1 MADARINRETATP
14 FPKRPNVDG
23 RSIDRIWTDDALN
36 AKRTGDILTKDV
48 QSLVDSERK
57 CGVVA
62 LCGDFGVGKTF
73 LLDRWSEQQKQA
85 GWVVKKHNLDL
96 YEFDDEPLRGLLIS
110 MFGGIAET
118 KDVIMELAKT
128 AANGISKKL
137 TGVSSESWVNAFYK
151 SGQCQWLND
160 KTVLNALRKHLVK
173 LAANHGGGTPL
184 VVVVDELDRCN
195 PDHALVMLKRLRTML
210 SSPTPIP
217 GLVFV
222 IGVNNKALEMSIRA
236 KFGENFRAH
245 EFLRPLF
252 TTTIQL
258 IVQKKSPW
266 GSEGESEEEVFNHYV
281 KEYGWS
287 KDPLKPGHH
296 FQSGLK
302 DMEEFRLHFCA
313 LMRNVRFSARQMDE
327 YFAFLTRIVKSIPE
341 ESSVMP
347 IVISPLA
354 ALRIVRKSE
363 YDQFLEQ
370 GPTAEA
376 LTSVLNVLVDL
387 YPEDY
392 PQQGGSPSP
401 IWRTIAAFLMMVES
415 RISDHPQDVPSLFRD
430 MKNWCEDLKNNEGA
444 SPPPTTLPKIF
455 SGKLGLWRAQEV
467 LKQHDRLRMAEL
479 TESFFYGYGTMMSFL
494 REVEGFVNRSER
506 QNK

>member
-23 RSIDRIWTDDALN
+23 RSIDCIWTDDALN

-48 QSLVDSERK
+48 QSLLDSERK

-110 MFGGIAET
+110 MFGGVTET
-118 KDVIMELAKT
+118 KDVIKELAKT
-128 AANGISKKL
+128 AADGISKKL
-137 TGVSSESWVNAFYK
+137 SGVSSKSWVNAFYN

-173 LAANHGGGTPL
+173 LAANHDGGNPL

-236 KFGENFRAH
+236 RFGKGFKAH

-266 GSEGESEEEVFNHYV
+266 DSEGESEEEVFNHYV
-281 KEYGWS
+281 KKYGWG
-287 KDPLKPGHH
+287 KDPLEPGHF

-302 DMEEFRLHFCA
+302 DMEELRFHFCA
-313 LMRNVRFSARQMDE
+313 LMRKGRFSARHMDD
-327 YFAFLTRIVKSIPE
+327 YFSFLTRIVKSIPE
-341 ESSVMP
+341 KRGVMP
-347 IVISPLA
+347 MVISPLA

-376 LTSVLNVLVDL
+376 LTCVLNVLVDL
-387 YPEDY
+387 YPEDH
-392 PQQGGSPSP
+392 PQQGGPPSP
-401 IWRTIAAFLMMVES
+401 IWRTMAAFLMMVKGQES
-415 RISDHPQDVPSLFRD
+415 DYLQDAPNLLRD
-430 MKNWCEDLKNNEGA
+430 MKNWCEDAKNNEGA
-444 SPPPTTLPKIF
+444 PPPPKTLPKFF
-455 SGKLGLWRAQEV
+455 SGEPGLRRAQKV
-467 LKQHDRLRMAEL
+467 LKQHDRLATSGL
-479 TESFFYGYGTMMSFL
+479 TGGVFYGYGTMMSLL
-494 REVEGFVNRSER
+494 REVEGFVNRPER

>member
-1 MADARINRETATP
+1 MADALINRETATP

-23 RSIDRIWTDDALN
+23 RSIECIWTDDALN
-36 AKRTGDILTKDV
+36 AKRTGDILTKGV

-110 MFGGIAET
+110 MFGGISET

-128 AANGISKKL
+128 AANGISNRL

-160 KTVLNALRKHLVK
+160 KSVLNTLRKHLVR
-173 LAANHGGGTPL
+173 LAANHDGGNPL

-222 IGVNNKALEMSIRA
+222 IGVNDKALEMSIRA
-236 KFGENFRAH
+236 RFGEGFKAH

-266 GSEGESEEEVFNHYV
+266 GSEGESEEEVFNYYV
-281 KEYGWS
+281 KKYGWS
-287 KDPLKPGHH
+287 EDPLKPGHQ

-302 DMEEFRLHFCA
+302 DMEEFRFHFCA
-313 LMRNVRFSARQMDE
+313 LIRKVRFSARQMND
-327 YFAFLTRIVKSIPE
+327 YFEFLTRIVKFIPE
-341 ESSVMP
+341 KRGVMP
-347 IVISPLA
+347 MVISPLA
-354 ALRIVRKSE
+354 ALRIARKPE
-363 YDQFLEQ
+363 YIQFLER
-370 GPTAEA
+370 GPTVEA
-376 LTSVLNVLVDL
+376 LMSVLNVLVDL

-392 PQQGGSPSP
+392 PQQGGAPSP
-401 IWRTIAAFLMMVES
+401 IWRTMAAFLMMVKGKES
-415 RISDHPQDVPSLFRD
+415 DYLQDAPNLLRD
-430 MKNWCEDLKNNEGA
+430 MKNWCEDAKNNEGA
-444 SPPPTTLPKIF
+444 PPPPKTLPEFF
-455 SGKLGLWRAQEV
+455 SGESGLRRAHEV
-467 LKQHDRLRMAEL
+467 LKQHDRLATTGL
-479 TESFFYGYGTMMSFL
+479 TGGVIYGYGTMMSFL
-494 REVEGFVNRSER
+494 REVEGFVNRPER